1 MTTTQTIPV
10 DYILRSAKVVK
21 RLAYLIAVIGTVA
34 SYGTQVEL
42 LQHFGLTTFAYVIPA
57 TVDLLAICAAIALQ
71 IPGFPT
77 TDRKIA
83 GTILVVAVIVSV
95 AANVTSGHNIG
106 ARLAHAWPVVAY
118 LLAELIANRIRQ
130 YVARV
135 QAAQAAAPA
144 PVAPVVDVTPAVAAV
159 TSPAPRR
166 TATAHPSNATRGHM
180 HCTHEATPTARA
192 ACRRAAARA

>member
-1 MTTTQTIPV
+1 MTSTATQIPV
-10 DYILRSAKVVK
+10 QYILRSAKVVK

-42 LQHFGLTTFAYVIPA
+42 LQHWGLSTFAYVIPA

-118 LLAELIANRIRQ
+118 LLAELIANRIRM

-135 QAAQAAAPA
+135 QAAQAAAAAPA
-144 PVAPVVDVTPAVAAV
+144 PVVVVAPRADVTPAVAV
-159 TSPAPRR
+159 TARRAPH
-166 TATAHPSNATRGHM
+166 TNVARGHA
-180 HCTHEATPTARA
+180 HCTHEATSTARA
-192 ACRRAAARA
+192 QCRRQAARV